1 MKSAIRRHP
10 TAAYILL
17 AFSWTWLIAFT
28 MLLTGLA
35 DDVTNPSP
43 VFILSGILSNVSPS
57 LAALLVTRISGGKE
71 GLKKLLGGFKVKGK
85 RGWTGLTLIIVPAVT
100 ALTTLISHFVFH
112 EYRFALVAPMIAMGL
127 VWPLFSSMGEEF
139 GWRGYLLPRLIKRFG
154 VLKAALLL
162 GIVWE
167 VWHLPMHYMVYRT
180 YGSYMIPA
188 FLTIGFLNLTLNAV
202 IMAVIYAVNKGSVK
216 LMVLYHYTITAS
228 SIFAGALFTS
238 ETSPRFAVLESIV
251 SCTLFLLIAIIL
263 YRKNRHLIHIHN
275 EEAVSC

>member
-43 VFILSGILSNVSPS
+43 LFILGGILSNVSPS
-57 LAALLVTRISGGKE
+57 LAALLVTRINGGRE
-71 GLKKLLGGFKVKGK
+71 AVKKLTGGFRVKSQ
-85 RGWTGLTLIIVPAVT
+85 RGWTLITLLIVPATTV
-100 ALTTLISHFVFH
+100 LTTLLSSFVFR

-127 VWPLFSSMGEEF
+127 VWPLFSGFGEEF

-154 VLKAALLL
+154 LKKAAVLL
-162 GIVWE
+162 GILWE
-167 VWHLPMHYMVYRT
+167 VWHLPMHYMAYKA
-180 YGSYMIPA
+180 YGAYMIPA
-188 FLTIGFLNLTLNAV
+188 FLTVGFLNLTLNAV
-202 IMAVIYAVNKGSVK
+202 IMAIIFAANKGSIK

-228 SIFAGALFTS
+228 SIILGALFATEAS
-238 ETSPRFAVLESIV
+238 PMFTVYETIV
-251 SCTLFLLIAIIL
+251 SCTLFAITAIVL
-263 YRKNRHLIHIHN
+263 YLKNKHRINLY
-275 EEAVSC
+275 EKEAASC